1 MRSENMDN
9 KTKYI
14 IAIIIIIV
22 IIVVGAYFSG
32 ALTNKSQQ
40 EGSIT
45 VYAGAGFSEVG
56 GDLVKAFNEK
66 YPNIKVNMRY
76 GGSGELYST
85 METQKNGDVFLP
97 AAYKY
102 MGQAMENGYVKNDS
116 VVNITKNVP
125 VIVTQ
130 PGNPKNITSL
140 SDLEK
145 DDVKVALGEP
155 EGPAIGKTSQSI
167 LEKNNISVTPTVT
180 TTTVNQ
186 LVTYVVSGQVDAS
199 IVWEA
204 LTLWEDN
211 KGKMEVVEIPA
222 NQNNISTIPVAVTTF
237 TKNPDAANAFAEFL
251 TSPDAKPI
259 WEKWGYKME

>member
-1 MRSENMDN
+1 ML
-9 KTKYI
+9 I
-14 IAIIIIIV
+14 
-22 IIVVGAYFSG
+22 GAYFSG
-32 ALTNKSQQ
+32 ALTNNSQR

-130 PGNPKNITSL
+130 AGNPKNITSL
-140 SDLEK
+140 SDLERS
-145 DDVKVALGEP
+145 DVKVGLGEP

-167 LEKNNISVTPTVT
+167 LEKNNLTVKPTVT

-186 LVTYVVSGQVDAS
+186 LVTYVESGQVDAS

-204 LTLWEDN
+204 LTLWQSN
-211 KGKMEVVEIPA
+211 KGKMEVIEIPSD
-222 NQNNISTIPVAVTTF
+222 QNNVSTIPVAVTSF
-237 TKNPDAANAFAEFL
+237 TKDPDSANLFAEFV
-251 TSPDAKPI
+251 TSSDAKHI
-259 WEKWGYKME
+259 WEKWGYKTQ